1 VYSCNRG
8 NEEEIIL
15 PTPLYNPYSTQIFG
29 KDLSRI
35 MGDDGS
41 NGLPRVIVEAAKYI
55 RSDCITVQGLFR
67 VSPPQHLV
75 QFAVA
80 AYNRGHPVDLHD
92 YGPHVAASL
101 VKNFLSMLPMP
112 VFPAH
117 IYPALNKFPTVPE
130 AKRTEYI
137 QMHVFDRLDPPVLIL
152 LDTVLRLLTGTSACL
167 FANVRCGFCRRIY

>member
-15 PTPLYNPYSTQIFG
+15 PIPLYNPYSTQIFG

-55 RSDCITVQGLFR
+55 TSDCLTVQGIFR

-80 AYNRGHPVDLHD
+80 AYDRGHPVDLRD

-101 VKNFLSMLPMP
+101 VKLFLSMLPMP
-112 VFPAH
+112 IFPAH
-117 IYPALNKFPTVPE
+117 LYPALTKFPNVPE
-130 AKRTEYI
+130 SHRTEYI
-137 QMHVFDRLDPPVLIL
+137 QTHVFDRLDVPVVVL
-152 LDTVLRLLTGTSACL
+152 LAAVLRLLTGT
-167 FANVRCGFCRRIY
+167 